1 VEFEFDPLKSETNK
15 AKNGIDFV
23 EAQALWR
30 SKHVLL
36 GAKDA
41 SEKRYMAIGR
51 IGLDYFDVRKGR
63 VVDPTS
69 KTGREKFVYRIK
81 RNAKRAA
88 VVREKSGGY
97 SKKK

>member
-23 EAQALWR
+23 KAQALWR

-51 IGLDYFDVRKGR
+51 IGLDYFDVRKGVLSIR
-63 VVDPTS
+63 PRRLV
-69 KTGREKFVYRIK
+69 
-81 RNAKRAA
+81 
-88 VVREKSGGY
+88 EKS
-97 SKKK
+97 SFIV

>member
-1 VEFEFDPLKSETNK
+1 MEFEFDPLKSETNK
-15 AKNGIDFV
+15 AKHGIDFI

-51 IGLDYFDVRKGR
+51 IGSEYWPAIITYRGGTIRIIGKSTASEIDTY
-63 VVDPTS
+63 
-69 KTGREKFVYRIK
+69 EKI
-81 RNAKRAA
+81 A
-88 VVREKSGGY
+88 G
-97 SKKK
+97 

>member
-15 AKNGIDFV
+15 AKHGIDFV

-51 IGLDYFDVRKGR
+51 IDSEHWSAIITY
-63 VVDPTS
+63 
-69 KTGREKFVYRIK
+69 
-81 RNAKRAA
+81 RAA
-88 VVREKSGGY
+88 RFRMTVGEAAGFPMFLS
-97 SKKK
+97 